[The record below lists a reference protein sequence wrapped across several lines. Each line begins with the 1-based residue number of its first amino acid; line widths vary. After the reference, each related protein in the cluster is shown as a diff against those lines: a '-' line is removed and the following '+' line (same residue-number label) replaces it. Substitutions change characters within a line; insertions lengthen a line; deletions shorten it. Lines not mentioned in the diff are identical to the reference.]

1 MKAKQIKYIVI
12 LLISCVCIFVGCCSD
27 NSSTKDNEAGKMKIE
42 DYNNVSY
49 RVGYSS
55 GALTGKIVEEN
66 FSRAKT
72 SSYLFDIAAYLD
84 LVVGKIDAYVVEETI
99 GTEALKNYN
108 KNMSVVHRF
117 DKPIDIAFGV
127 SRSTKIPNLKEKL
140 NEFIKRYKNT
150 GTIQDL
156 LYKWITDADISDYD
170 LFDNVKIKSEHPEFT
185 IRVGTVGTV
194 PPLNYYGNQK
204 LIGFDIEIIEK
215 FAKYIN
221 ADIEYVLD
229 TFPGCIKNLQE
240 GKVDVVSASLT
251 ITEPRK
257 KIIDYSDP
265 IYTTNVVMLA
275 RREAP
280 FSKDKTICY
289 PQKLLFKNIA
299 FVDEELV
306 KIIKDD
312 GSLKINNII
321 VYKTDA
327 EAIEAVNKTEVDAY
341 ITSFENAEKHENSSY
356 YFTNL
361 PFVCKNDFK
370 LGVLVKSR
378 DFYDF

>member
-1 MKAKQIKYIVI
+1 MKALLKNLFAI
-12 LLISCVCIFVGCCSD
+12 LLILCVLIASSGCDSASD
-27 NSSTKDNEAGKMKIE
+27 SSKNDLNNMKME

-66 FSRAKT
+66 FSKSKT

-84 LVVGKIDAYVVEETI
+84 IVVGKMDAYVVEETI
-99 GTEALKNYN
+99 GAEALRNYN
-108 KNMSVVHRF
+108 KNMFILHRF
-117 DKPIDIAFGV
+117 RDPIDIAFGV
-127 SRSTKIPNLKEKL
+127 SRNTKIPDLKQKL
-140 NEFIKRYKNT
+140 NEFIKHYKET
-150 GTIQDL
+150 GAIQDIL
-156 LYKWITDADISDYD
+156 NKWLTDSDVSNYD
-170 LFDNVKIKSEHPEFT
+170 NLIPEKPDFT

-194 PPLNYYGNQK
+194 PPLNFYNHQK
-204 LIGFDIEIIEK
+204 LTGFDVEIIEK
-215 FAKYIN
+215 FAKYVN

-229 TFPGCIKNLQE
+229 TFPGCIKNLQD

-275 RREAP
+275 RREKA
-280 FSKDKTICY
+280 FSKEKSLCY
-289 PQKLLFKNIA
+289 PQKLLFNNVVIVDQKIADMIKADNI
-299 FVDEELV
+299 
-306 KIIKDD
+306 
-312 GSLKINNII
+312 LKINNII
-321 VYKTDA
+321 MAKTDE
-327 EAIEAVNKTEVDAY
+327 EAFEIVNKGQIDAY
-341 ITSFENAEKHENSSY
+341 ITSYDIAENHESNSY
-356 YFTNL
+356 YLTNL
-361 PFVCKNDFK
+361 PLMCKNNIK